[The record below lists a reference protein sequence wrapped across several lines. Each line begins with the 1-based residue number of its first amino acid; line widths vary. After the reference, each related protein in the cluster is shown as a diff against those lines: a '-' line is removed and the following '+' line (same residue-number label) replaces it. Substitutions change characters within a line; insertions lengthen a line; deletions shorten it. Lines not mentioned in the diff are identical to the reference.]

1 MQEKSKFEI
10 AGYLLIALGIL
21 DFLLSWVGVNFTG
34 VEGGPV
40 ILGAIGG
47 FLLYLQNA
55 QDKVADFDGSLDE
68 GEILLKSASVSV
80 KRSMWDS
87 KPENGSFILTNRR
100 LLYSGTGGER
110 DVGSHDFELLLG
122 EISSVE
128 TKFPTF
134 IIIRDK
140 NANENKLIAFGKNKW
155 KDEILK
161 AVFEAG

>member
-1 MQEKSKFEI
+1 MKEKSKMEI
-10 AGYLLIALGIL
+10 VGYCLIGLGIL
-21 DFLLSWVGVNFTG
+21 DFLLSWVGVDVTG
-34 VEGGPV
+34 VAEGPV
-40 ILGAIGG
+40 ILGVIGG

-87 KPENGSFILTNRR
+87 KPESGSFILTNRR
-100 LLYSGTGGER
+100 LLYSGTAGER
-110 DVGSHDFELLLG
+110 DVGSHDFEYLLG

-140 NANENKLIAFGKNKW
+140 NMNEHKLIAFGKKKW

-161 AVFEAG
+161 AL